1 VIDGHHAEVGQHPA
15 SVCRPSAAW
24 LGRAAWRKAER
35 SRGTASQRK
44 FWTSGRSGHLG
55 VEFRRHVQIGSQTGG
70 AFGSVL
76 VTQIEV
82 GPSHFAFLL
91 DDGRVCRLPF
101 SVISDRLD
109 LSRTSNSLM
118 GMAQSGGSGSGLGKS
133 VSKVAHTSAAS
144 GEHPITPYFILGL
157 YCKTFYVGH

>member
-1 VIDGHHAEVGQHPA
+1 MIVLIMPKSVNIPLQFVVHPLPGSAEQLGEKLKEVGERLRRGNFGVPA
-15 SVCRPSAAW
+15 VP
-24 LGRAAWRKAER
+24 
-35 SRGTASQRK
+35 QI
-44 FWTSGRSGHLG
+44 SGQVFGPRN
-55 VEFRRHVQIGSQTGG
+55 QNGG

-109 LSRTSNSLM
+109 LSRTSNSLL
-118 GMAQSGGSGSGLGKS
+118 GMTQTGGSGLGKS
-133 VSKVAHTSAAS
+133 VSKVAHASAAS
-144 GEHPITPYFILGL
+144 GECSITPDCEILDLLKMIYERLSSTIL
-157 YCKTFYVGH
+157 Y

>member
-1 VIDGHHAEVGQHPA
+1 MPKSVNIPLQFVVHPLPGSAEQLGEKLKEVGERLRRGNLGLPTVPA
-15 SVCRPSAAW
+15 VSA
-24 LGRAAWRKAER
+24 
-35 SRGTASQRK
+35 SNP
-44 FWTSGRSGHLG
+44 G
-55 VEFRRHVQIGSQTGG
+55 VTFRLGSQTGG

-118 GMAQSGGSGSGLGKS
+118 GLTQSGGSGSGLSKS
-133 VSKVAHTSAAS
+133 VSKVAHASATAS
-144 GEHPITPYFILGL
+144 GESPKLRRI
-157 YCKTFYVGH
+157 

>member
-1 VIDGHHAEVGQHPA
+1 MPKSVNIPLQFVVHPLPGSAEQLGEKLKEVGERLRRGNFGLPA
-15 SVCRPSAAW
+15 APAISA
-24 LGRAAWRKAER
+24 
-35 SRGTASQRK
+35 SN
-44 FWTSGRSGHLG
+44 SG
-55 VEFRRHVQIGSQTGG
+55 VTFRLGSQTGG